1 VLFLVASKSQL
12 NRLCLCSP
20 TENPLGLEWS
30 GLVFVV
36 MSEWRG
42 AQEIQQR
49 SVVVHELTHAG
60 MRGLLGHEYE
70 YSTSLSEG
78 IAQYEEQLYDSRDG
92 YYLDLTDL
100 AAAYREGYD
109 SGARWRSTDEMW
121 GVHGSA
127 VGLAYDDAFAITRIL
142 IQRHGGFAAFRK
154 VMRGFLEA
162 HVTSGLFTKAQL
174 DRIFRR
180 ATGRSF
186 TQISDETHAW
196 VMSGAWH
203 TTL

>member
-1 VLFLVASKSQL
+1 
-12 NRLCLCSP
+12 
-20 TENPLGLEWS
+20 
-30 GLVFVV
+30 
-36 MSEWRG
+36 
-42 AQEIQQR
+42 
-49 SVVVHELTHAG
+49 
-60 MRGLLGHEYE
+60 
-70 YSTSLSEG
+70 
-78 IAQYEEQLYDSRDG
+78 
-92 YYLDLTDL
+92 
-100 AAAYREGYD
+100 
-109 SGARWRSTDEMW
+109 
-121 GVHGSA
+121 VHGSA

-162 HVTSGLFTKAQL
+162 HVTSGSFTKAQL

-196 VMSGAWH
+196 VMSGAWR